1 MLCSIDDYFLA
12 DGTLGN
18 GFSLSGLR
26 FKITRIFDVVIP
38 IGEISPVLYDR
49 NKRRAD
55 ITFNVQRVHDSIKDA
70 ENYINV
76 HEETVP
82 RTGDIKLYVSV
93 YGIISS
99 TPIALVVNGSLLSQE
114 LVRQIGSFT
123 EHAYQITGSL
133 LFAPT
138 PGVDAML
145 LETGDFLLLETGD
158 KILLEA

>member
-1 MLCSIDDYFLA
+1 MLCSIGSFFLA
-12 DGTLGN
+12 DGTLAN
-18 GFSLSGLR
+18 GFSLTGLR
-26 FKITRIFDVVIP
+26 LRITRIFDVVIP

-55 ITFNVQRVHDSIKDA
+55 ISFNVQRVHDSIKDA

-93 YGIISS
+93 YGITSS
-99 TPIALVVNGSLLSQE
+99 TPIALVVNGALLSQE
-114 LVRQIGSFT
+114 LVREIGAFS
-123 EHAYQITGSL
+123 EHHYEITGSL

-138 PGVDAML
+138 PDVDRML
-145 LETGDFLLLETGD
+145 LETGDFILLETGD